1 MKKEDLKKF
10 IEPYQKH
17 VQKGLPGIDSKGKP
31 VTEQSQ
37 WAFFDRATIE
47 KLLQMTDPKTGG
59 IKIYFGQYD
68 SENIY
73 LVPED
78 REGREQ
84 YIGRISVAL
93 SAANK
98 ESDGIY
104 DVFLS
109 SDSIKS
115 GEDSI
120 ENGANLCPPFCRPP
134 ITL

>member
-10 IEPYQKH
+10 IEPYKKH
-17 VQKGLPGIDSKGKP
+17 VQKGLPGIDSNGKL

-37 WAFFDRATIE
+37 WAFFDRAAIE
-47 KLLQMTDPKTGG
+47 KLLQMTDPETGG

-68 SENIY
+68 RENIY

-78 REGREQ
+78 REDREQ

-98 ESDGIY
+98 EVDGIF

-109 SDSIKS
+109 SDSIES

-120 ENGANLCPPFCRPP
+120 ENGAGLCPPYCKPP
-134 ITL
+134 VSF